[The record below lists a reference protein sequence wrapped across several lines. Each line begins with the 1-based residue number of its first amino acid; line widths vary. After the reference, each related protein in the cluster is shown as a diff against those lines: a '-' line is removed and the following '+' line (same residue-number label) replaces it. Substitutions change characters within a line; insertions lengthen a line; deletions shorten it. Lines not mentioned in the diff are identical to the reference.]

1 MPDRILTEFL
11 IVGVS
16 SFILTAILSHFIIPI
31 LVAKKAGQPIRLEG
45 PKAHYSKQ
53 GTPTMGGIAFIFAIL
68 IVALAAVI
76 VYAIKGE
83 QNRFIP
89 LGLTLALAVFNGMIG
104 FFDDYRKLLK
114 KQNEG
119 LKAWQKFA
127 LQLIAAIIYVV
138 MLVKFGGIDTSLH
151 IPFIDKTVELGAVY
165 YAFAV
170 ILIVGVVNSVNLTDG
185 LDGLASSITLI
196 VALFFAAVLF
206 TVKTPLLEDSE
217 GVRSSLS
224 FVSSALL
231 GATVGFLIY
240 NHHPAKVFM
249 GDTGSLF
256 LGGMVVGAAFIIDEP
271 VIILIA
277 GGVYIFE
284 AVSVMLQVGIFKIT
298 KKATGKQ
305 EGYRLFKCA
314 PAHHHFEACG
324 WSEVTVVAVFT
335 LVTVILCGLAWVG
348 LYF

>member
-1 MPDRILTEFL
+1 MNRTLTEFL

-16 SFILTAILSHFIIPI
+16 SFALTAILSHFIIPI
-31 LVAKKAGQPIRLEG
+31 LIAKKAGQPIRAEG
-45 PKAHYSKQ
+45 PKSHFSKA

-68 IVALAAVI
+68 LAALGMVI
-76 VYAIKGE
+76 YYAVRGE

-89 LGLTLALAVFNGMIG
+89 LGLTLALAVFNGAIG

-127 LQLIAAIIYVV
+127 LQVVAAIAYVV
-138 MLVKFGGIDTSLH
+138 LLVRFGGIDTALH
-151 IPFIDKTVELGAVY
+151 IPFIDKTVELGVVY
-165 YAFAV
+165 YIFAV

-185 LDGLASSITLI
+185 LDGLASSVTLT
-196 VALFFAAVLF
+196 VGLFFAVVLF
-206 TVKTPLLEDSE
+206 TVKTPIMESE
-217 GVRSSLS
+217 GVKASFS
-224 FVSSALL
+224 FVSSALI
-231 GATVGFLIY
+231 GAMVAFLIY

-256 LGGMVVGAAFIIDEP
+256 LGGMVVGSAFIIDEP
-271 VIILIA
+271 MIIVAA
-277 GGVYIFE
+277 GGVFIFE
-284 AVSVMLQVGIFKIT
+284 ALSVMLQVAVFKVTKKIT
-298 KKATGKQ
+298 RKK
-305 EGYRLFKCA
+305 EGFRLFKCA

-324 WSEVTVVAVFT
+324 WSEVKVVSVFS
-335 LVTVILCGLAWVG
+335 VITFLLCALAWVG

>member
-1 MPDRILTEFL
+1 MVRTLTEFL

-16 SFILTAILSHFIIPI
+16 SFALTTVLSHFIIPI
-31 LVAKKAGQPIRLEG
+31 LVAKKAGQPIRKEG
-45 PKAHYSKQ
+45 PKSHYSKA

-68 IVALAAVI
+68 FMALVGVI
-76 VYAIKGE
+76 FYAIRGE
-83 QNRFIP
+83 QNRLIP

-127 LQLIAAIIYVV
+127 LQVVAAIAYVV
-138 MLVKFGGIDTSLH
+138 LLVNFGGLDTSLH
-151 IPFIDKTVELGAVY
+151 IPFIDKTVELGLVY
-165 YAFAV
+165 YVLAV

-185 LDGLASSITLI
+185 LDGLASSVTLT
-196 VALFFAAVLF
+196 VAIFFAVVLF
-206 TVKTPLLEDSE
+206 TVKTPILAENE
-217 GVRSSLS
+217 GARASLS
-224 FVSSALL
+224 FVSSALI
-231 GATVGFLIY
+231 GAMIGFLIY

-271 VIILIA
+271 LIIVIA
-277 GGVYIFE
+277 GGIYIIE
-284 AVSVMLQVGIFKIT
+284 AISVMLQVGIFKIT
-298 KKATGKQ
+298 KKLSKKK

-314 PAHHHFEACG
+314 PIHHHFEAYK
-324 WSEVTVVAVFT
+324 WNEVTIDTVFS
-335 LVTVILCGLAWVG
+335 LVTVLLCGIAWLG

>member
-1 MPDRILTEFL
+1 MVRTLTEFL

-16 SFILTAILSHFIIPI
+16 SFALTTVLSHFIIPI
-31 LVAKKAGQPIRLEG
+31 LVAKKAGQPIRKEG
-45 PKAHYSKQ
+45 PKSHYSKA

-68 IVALAAVI
+68 FMALVGVI
-76 VYAIKGE
+76 FYAIRGE
-83 QNRFIP
+83 QNRLIP

-127 LQLIAAIIYVV
+127 LQVVAAIAYVV
-138 MLVKFGGIDTSLH
+138 LLVNFGGLDTSLH
-151 IPFIDKTVELGAVY
+151 IPFIDKTVELGLVY
-165 YAFAV
+165 YVLAV

-185 LDGLASSITLI
+185 LDGLASSVTLT
-196 VALFFAAVLF
+196 VAIFFAVVLF
-206 TVKTPLLEDSE
+206 TVKTPILVENE
-217 GVRSSLS
+217 GARASLS
-224 FVSSALL
+224 FVSSALI
-231 GATVGFLIY
+231 GAMIGFLIY

-271 VIILIA
+271 LIIVIA
-277 GGVYIFE
+277 GGIYIIE
-284 AVSVMLQVGIFKIT
+284 AISVMLQVGIFKIT
-298 KKATGKQ
+298 KKLSKKK

-314 PAHHHFEACG
+314 PIHHHFEAYK
-324 WSEVTVVAVFT
+324 WNEVTIDTVFS
-335 LVTVILCGLAWVG
+335 LVTVLLCGIAWLG

>member
-1 MPDRILTEFL
+1 MGRTLTEFL

-16 SFILTAILSHFIIPI
+16 SFILTAVLSHFIIPI
-31 LVAKKAGQPIRLEG
+31 LVAKKAGQPIRKEG
-45 PKAHYSKQ
+45 PKSHYTKA

-68 IVALAAVI
+68 FIALVAVI
-76 VYAIKGE
+76 VYAIRGE

-127 LQLIAAIIYVV
+127 LQVIAAIAYIVL
-138 MLVKFGGIDTSLH
+138 LVNFGGLDTTIH
-151 IPFIDKTVELGAVY
+151 FPFIDKTVELGLLY
-165 YAFAV
+165 YVFAV

-185 LDGLASSITLI
+185 LDGLASSVTLT
-196 VALFFAAVLF
+196 VAIFFAVVLF
-206 TVKTPLLEDSE
+206 TIKTPILEND
-217 GVRSSLS
+217 GTRSSLS
-224 FVSSALL
+224 FVSSALI
-231 GATVGFLIY
+231 GATIGFLIY

-256 LGGMVVGAAFIIDEP
+256 LGGMVVGSAFIIDEP
-271 VIILIA
+271 LIIVIA
-277 GGVYIFE
+277 GGVFIFE
-284 AVSVMLQVGIFKIT
+284 AISVMLQVGIFKIT
-298 KKATGKQ
+298 KKITGKK
-305 EGYRLFKCA
+305 EGFRLFKCA

-324 WSEVTVVAVFT
+324 WNEITVDTVFS
-335 LVTVILCGLAWVG
+335 LVTLLLCGIAWLG
-348 LYF
+348 LYL